1 MRLDGNSYGNL
12 ATLKTMMDISGTG
25 NDTELLQS
33 LEMASRSIDAFCRRH
48 FYITSETR
56 QFRGKG
62 SRLLL
67 NTDLLSITT
76 LTTLKSDRSTDKT
89 WASTD
94 YELFP
99 LGDTVYPKEWIEL
112 SDDTTA
118 GSFASGIRRGVQIAG
133 MFGYGNGSSTTPY
146 QSATTTNDG
155 SFSASLFSSTGTP
168 LSGSRDGSS
177 DYIVA
182 FYAESG
188 SSDFPHPTTCGTVAW
203 HDNQFADVDKSSLYY
218 SSASEDVR
226 ENYKMLVACLN
237 GFTSGYEFMGHPTVG
252 QKLKIKVYDPTR
264 DIVVSAK
271 SHKVNINN
279 GTASIGDT
287 FDITWRGNNVIEGFI
302 TGSAVGG
309 ATQMI
314 DGLLSGVSGPAS
326 GGACIKL
333 DA

>member
-12 ATLKTMMDISGTG
+12 ATLKTMMDITGTG

-33 LEMASRSIDAFCRRH
+33 LEMASRSIDAFCRRY

-155 SFSASLFSSTGTP
+155 SFSASDTTFTATAGSSLNIGETILIDSEQMYITNISSNTITVQRGMNGTTGASHSTGATVSVYKYPQAVENACYMQSARTSKRFLTAYATSIGTP
-168 LSGSRDGSS
+168 E
-177 DYIVA
+177 
-182 FYAESG
+182 FNP
-188 SSDFPHPTTCGTVAW
+188 F
-203 HDNQFADVDKSSLYY
+203 DVQSNID
-218 SSASEDVR
+218 EDVQR
-226 ENYKMLVACLN
+226 
-237 GFTSGYEFMGHPTVG
+237 
-252 QKLKIKVYDPTR
+252 
-264 DIVVSAK
+264 
-271 SHKVNINN
+271 
-279 GTASIGDT
+279 
-287 FDITWRGNNVIEGFI
+287 
-302 TGSAVGG
+302 
-309 ATQMI
+309 
-314 DGLLSGVSGPAS
+314 LLLPLRRHR
-326 GGACIKL
+326 I
-333 DA
+333 